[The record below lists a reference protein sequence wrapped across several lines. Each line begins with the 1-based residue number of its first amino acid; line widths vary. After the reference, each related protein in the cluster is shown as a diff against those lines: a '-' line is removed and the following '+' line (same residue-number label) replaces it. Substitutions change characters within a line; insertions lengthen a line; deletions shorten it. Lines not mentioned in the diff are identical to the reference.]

1 MRPHAIVRLIV
12 SRSLLVAALLA
23 CAALALADEQQ
34 HDDEHPAT
42 HRARQPGERIA

>member
-12 SRSLLVAALLA
+12 RRSLLVAALLA
-23 CAALALADEQQ
+23 CAALALADEQ
-34 HDDEHPAT
+34 HEDAKPAT